1 MSDEGAGSKDTG
13 QSWADRAG
21 FPDRRLQKLQGCTCP
36 RAALADF
43 RRLMTC

>member
-21 FPDRRLQKLQGCTCP
+21 FPDRRLQKLQGCTC
-36 RAALADF
+36 RAL
-43 RRLMTC
+43 RSQISVVS